1 MCIRRKQTG
10 SAAYDTNQKQNG
22 GLSMKNKVLRMVS
35 MLLALVLLIGMLP
48 SNIQSASAKPKGDG
62 NYIVITKDNGKKK
75 KLKEQKKDKIKKHGR
90 YSNMD
95 ENNVLYMD
103 LTKEEAKQL
112 KKDKDIL
119 MVEEDFDISLSFA
132 LPEDDEMDGYDMSN
146 EPITSEVEKVQTPEE
161 ETQWNISAVGVDPQ
175 EEAERVIVEENK
187 VKIGILDSGVL
198 TTDEIGMADHL
209 NFIEADD
216 DIIVTY
222 QDYTGHGT
230 GVAGIIGAKLDGK
243 GIVGINPNAE
253 LYSLR
258 VFGEENKA
266 PVSRIIEGIMWAIDH
281 DIDVLNMSFSTNVD
295 SKALHYAIQQAYAA
309 GIVMVA
315 AAGNEGGTIQYPAA
329 YEEVISVGSVNQK
342 QTLSDFSATGD
353 NLDVVAPGE
362 DILSTSYLWGYMA
375 ADGTSL
381 SAAHVTGLA
390 SLILQ
395 QNPSLTPAQ
404 VKEVLCQSA
413 IPLEEN
419 CGSGMVN
426 GKNAYALLASGQPIE
441 PGMEPEISLD
451 EDVPEYEETAYVKGE
466 WSGADHIGLVNGT
479 GITPTYLDM
488 NMVNHYVRYADV
500 YFNGS
505 EYDKDGNKKDNFV
518 LYVRTFHARL
528 NYVATSRFLYSVAYY
543 YYKAAQD
550 GVATILKPEDVF
562 KKTYIQNL
570 KGLSTTYL
578 NQIKEAITHI
588 YNQHENILDKGLVK
602 DNMDMAS
609 ALMGLA
615 IHTSTDAF
623 AHRTMITAY
632 GRLNS
637 KYFDTSSNA
646 NCKETTKARCTHHL
660 VRENELV
667 CKHWGCLV
675 NAIKDKW
682 IDAIDIKYFMKDEVE
697 GEPKDYSK
705 NQVYEDNTNW
715 YPDRFTVASQY
726 ATQCLLEYIS
736 ADPIS
741 GWQRKTFT
749 PCYKDAYYYTYD
761 LENLKTYYQE
771 AGLDTS
777 FLTDKEWAGISIE
790 QKENN

>member
-1 MCIRRKQTG
+1 M
-10 SAAYDTNQKQNG
+10 
-22 GLSMKNKVLRMVS
+22 
-35 MLLALVLLIGMLP
+35 
-48 SNIQSASAKPKGDG
+48 
-62 NYIVITKDNGKKK
+62 
-75 KLKEQKKDKIKKHGR
+75 
-90 YSNMD
+90 
-95 ENNVLYMD
+95 
-103 LTKEEAKQL
+103 
-112 KKDKDIL
+112 
-119 MVEEDFDISLSFA
+119 
-132 LPEDDEMDGYDMSN
+132 
-146 EPITSEVEKVQTPEE
+146 
-161 ETQWNISAVGVDPQ
+161 
-175 EEAERVIVEENK
+175 
-187 VKIGILDSGVL
+187 GVL

-281 DIDVLNMSFSTNVD
+281 DIDVLNMSFSTDVD

-315 AAGNEGGTIQYPAA
+315 AAGNEGGTVQYPAA

-441 PGMEPEISLD
+441 PGMEPEISLE

-466 WSGADHIGLVNGT
+466 WSGADHIDLVNGT

-500 YFNGS
+500 YFNVAS
-505 EYDKDGNKKDNFV
+505 NSNCIV
-518 LYVRTFHARL
+518 YVRAFHAHL

-543 YYKAAQD
+543 YVAAQC
-550 GVATILKPEDVF
+550 VV
-562 KKTYIQNL
+562 
-570 KGLSTTYL
+570 
-578 NQIKEAITHI
+578 
-588 YNQHENILDKGLVK
+588 
-602 DNMDMAS
+602 
-609 ALMGLA
+609 
-615 IHTSTDAF
+615 
-623 AHRTMITAY
+623 
-632 GRLNS
+632 
-637 KYFDTSSNA
+637 
-646 NCKETTKARCTHHL
+646 
-660 VRENELV
+660 
-667 CKHWGCLV
+667 
-675 NAIKDKW
+675 
-682 IDAIDIKYFMKDEVE
+682 
-697 GEPKDYSK
+697 
-705 NQVYEDNTNW
+705 
-715 YPDRFTVASQY
+715 
-726 ATQCLLEYIS
+726 
-736 ADPIS
+736 
-741 GWQRKTFT
+741 
-749 PCYKDAYYYTYD
+749 
-761 LENLKTYYQE
+761 
-771 AGLDTS
+771 
-777 FLTDKEWAGISIE
+777 
-790 QKENN
+790 

>member
-1 MCIRRKQTG
+1 
-10 SAAYDTNQKQNG
+10 
-22 GLSMKNKVLRMVS
+22 MKNKVLRTVS

-48 SNIQSASAKPKGDG
+48 SNIQSASATPKEGG
-62 NYIVITKDNGKKK
+62 NYIIIAKDNGKKK
-75 KLKEQKKDKIKKHGR
+75 KLKVQKKDKIKKHGR

-119 MVEEDFDISLSFA
+119 MVEEDFEVSLSFA

-146 EPITSEVEKVQTPEE
+146 EPITSETEKVRTPEE

-175 EEAERVIVEENK
+175 EEAGRVITEENK

-209 NFIEADD
+209 NFIGEDD

-243 GIVGINPNAE
+243 GIVGVNPNAE

-281 DIDVLNMSFSTNVD
+281 DIDVLNMSFSTDVD

-315 AAGNEGGTIQYPAA
+315 AAGNEAGTVQYPAA

-404 VKEVLCQSA
+404 VKEVIRQSA
-413 IPLEEN
+413 IPLGEN

-441 PGMEPEISLD
+441 PGMEPEISLE
-451 EDVPEYEETAYVKGE
+451 EDVPEYEETTYVKGE
-466 WSGADHIGLVNGT
+466 WSGADHIGLVNGSD
-479 GITPTYLDM
+479 ITPTYLNM
-488 NMVNHYVRYADV
+488 SMVNHYVHYADK
-500 YFNGS
+500 YFNG
-505 EYDKDGNKKDNFV
+505 EVKEEKEQKKGDCFI
-518 LYVRTFHARL
+518 YVRTFHARL

-550 GVATILKPEDVF
+550 GIKTTLNPADVF
-562 KKTYIQNL
+562 KESYIQKLQGLDTTNLNKIKNAITYI
-570 KGLSTTYL
+570 
-578 NQIKEAITHI
+578 
-588 YNQHENILDKGLVK
+588 YNHHKNIFDEGLVK
-602 DNMDMAS
+602 DNIDMAS

-623 AHRTMITAY
+623 AHRTMITAF

-646 NCKETTKARCTHHL
+646 NCKETTKSRCTSHL
-660 VRENELV
+660 AADNKLV
-667 CKHWGCLV
+667 CEHWGCLV
-675 NAIKDKW
+675 NAIQSKW

-697 GEPKDYSK
+697 GEPKGYAK
-705 NQVYEDNTNW
+705 NQIYEDNTNW

-726 ATQCLLEYIS
+726 AATCLLEYIS
-736 ADPIS
+736 ATPIS
-741 GWQRKTFT
+741 RWQRKTFT

-777 FLTDKEWAGISIE
+777 FLTDAQWAGISVE
-790 QKENN
+790 Q

>member
-1 MCIRRKQTG
+1 
-10 SAAYDTNQKQNG
+10 
-22 GLSMKNKVLRMVS
+22 MKNKVLRMVS

-146 EPITSEVEKVQTPEE
+146 EPITSEVEKVRTPEE
-161 ETQWNISAVGVDPQ
+161 EIQWNISAVGVDPQ
-175 EEAERVIVEENK
+175 EKAERVIVEENK

-315 AAGNEGGTIQYPAA
+315 AAGNEGGTVQYPAA

-404 VKEVLCQSA
+404 VKEVIRQSA
-413 IPLEEN
+413 IPLGEN

-441 PGMEPEISLD
+441 PGMEPEISLE
-451 EDVPEYEETAYVKGE
+451 EDVPEYEETTYVKGE
-466 WSGADHIGLVNGT
+466 WSGDGHEALVNGAKNDSALN
-479 GITPTYLDM
+479 IS
-488 NMVNHYVRYADV
+488 MVNHYVRYADV
-500 YFNGS
+500 YFGNGTG
-505 EYDKDGNKKDNFV
+505 KV
-518 LYVRTFHARL
+518 RYVRSLHARF
-528 NYVATSRFLYSVAYY
+528 NYVAVSRFLYSVAYY
-543 YYKAAQD
+543 YYDAKSSNALLNPD
-550 GVATILKPEDVF
+550 DIF
-562 KKTYIQNL
+562 KKAYIVNL
-570 KGLSTTYL
+570 KGIEDTHP
-578 NQIKEAITHI
+578 NGEKEIDILKNAIRDI
-588 YNQHENILDKGLVK
+588 YNKNGTSLLGGFAKNNI
-602 DNMDMAS
+602 NMAS

-615 IHTSTDAF
+615 IHVSTDAF
-623 AHRTMITAY
+623 AHRTMITTTNKLSATD
-632 GRLNS
+632 
-637 KYFDTSSNA
+637 FDTSSNA
-646 NCKETTKARCTHHL
+646 GCTLTTKAKCTSPYASI
-660 VRENELV
+660 NEEV
-667 CKHWGCLV
+667 CHHWGCLS
-675 NAIKDKW
+675 NAIGNKW
-682 IDAIDIKYFMKDEVE
+682 VDAIDIKYFMLE
-697 GEPKDYSK
+697 K
-705 NQVYEDNTNW
+705 NNKKYEDDTKW
-715 YPDRFTVASQY
+715 YPARFDVASQY
-726 ATQCLLEYIS
+726 ATNCLLGYMGAI
-736 ADPIS
+736 PLS

-749 PCYKDAYYYTYD
+749 PCYEGITYGYD
-761 LENLKTYYQE
+761 LENLKSYYVA
-771 AGLDTS
+771 AGLDTG
-777 FLTDKEWAGISIE
+777 FLTDYQWSKISID
-790 QKENN
+790 Q